1 MKHGQREKLRQ
12 TLRDL
17 KQNRAEKKDKQFKV
31 MSSNADFDI
40 SPKT

>member
-17 KQNRAEKKDKQFKV
+17 KQSGEKGQAVQGDVVKRRL
-31 MSSNADFDI
+31 
-40 SPKT
+40 